1 MTPEE
6 KEILQRLS
14 SKAQRYMTSGN
25 KEESKNPQQV
35 ALEKTAGPSKNDI
48 LHTDIYAANL
58 TLLQN

>member
-1 MTPEE
+1 
-6 KEILQRLS
+6 
-14 SKAQRYMTSGN
+14 MTSGN